1 MAVGTQRDVRSKYET
16 LLTIKEIATM
26 KKYEVEMDIH
36 FTKAVHIEAPNED
49 AAITLAETMLLCTDA
64 LPLTDEDMIDLIT
77 TATEQ
82 GKKTDSGAV
91 PADAEDDDD
100 EFFCCGDCTVCGL
113 CDEDGDDADEDAD
126 EDEEDRIDELLHQ
139 LMEALEDVTAAM
151 GSAIKVAD
159 ALKELTGEDIFSQL
173 MR

>member
-1 MAVGTQRDVRSKYET
+1 
-16 LLTIKEIATM
+16 M

-113 CDEDGDDADEDAD
+113 CDEDGDDADED
-126 EDEEDRIDELLHQ
+126 EEDRIDELLHQ